1 MSEKQRR
8 WLLALGLLALLLVL
22 LTVTATAGL
31 GGYRFVIGSGG
42 GPVSQDGLVLQSA
55 VGQPAVGGSRT
66 DGLTLCGGFHAGA
79 CPIREYVF
87 LPAILRQ
94 SG

>member
-1 MSEKQRR
+1 MGDKKRR
-8 WLLALGLLALLLVL
+8 RLLALGLLALLLVL
-22 LTVTATAGL
+22 LTVTAT
-31 GGYRFVIGSGG
+31 GGQVGHRFVIGSGG

-55 VGQPAVGGSRT
+55 VGQPAVGGGSS

-79 CPIREYVF
+79 CPTREYVL
-87 LPAILRQ
+87 LPIILRG